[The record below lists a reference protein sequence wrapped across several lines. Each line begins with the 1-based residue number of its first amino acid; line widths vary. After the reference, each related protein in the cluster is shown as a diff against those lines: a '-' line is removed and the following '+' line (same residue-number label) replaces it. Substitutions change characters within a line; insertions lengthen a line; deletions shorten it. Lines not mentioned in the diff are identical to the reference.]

1 MMGQQAWEWA
11 VGEWEEGERVRDDGS
26 ASMGMAC
33 GHVGR
38 SGGMWGRGMGGG
50 WRVVG
55 GGWRVVGGGWRVV
68 VVVGSRRR
76 GGGTRFGME
85 VAGARRHITL
95 HTKSVI

>member
-1 MMGQQAWEWA
+1 MMGQQAWEWP
-11 VGEWEEGERVRDDGS
+11 VGTWADLEACGEGGWEEGSGWWVEGS
-26 ASMGMAC
+26 
-33 GHVGR
+33 
-38 SGGMWGRGMGGG
+38 G
-50 WRVVG
+50 WRVV
-55 GGWRVVGGGWRVV
+55 VV

>member
-1 MMGQQAWEWA
+1 
-11 VGEWEEGERVRDDGS
+11 V
-26 ASMGMAC
+26 
-33 GHVGR
+33 
-38 SGGMWGRGMGGG
+38 GGG

-55 GGWRVVGGGWRVV
+55 GGWRVVVVVVVV

-85 VAGARRHITL
+85 VAGAWRHITL